1 MLVETSAIVAILLE
15 EPEAGDFLARLNAA
29 ERPATSIVN
38 KIEAALAVGRAIT
51 DYPLAT
57 RLVAEFLNEVGVTIL
72 PVPVDIY
79 DDVMAAYA
87 AFGKGVGH
95 KAQLNFGD
103 CFSYAF
109 AKRAATPLLFKGN
122 DFAQT
127 DLGNN

>member
-15 EPEAGDFLARLNAA
+15 EAEAGDFLARINAT
-29 ERPATSIVN
+29 ERPVTSVVN
-38 KIEAALAVGRAIT
+38 KIEAALAVGRAID

-57 RLVAEFLNEVGVTIL
+57 RLVAEFLDEAGVTVL

-79 DDVMAAYA
+79 GDVMAAYA

-109 AKRAATPLLFKGN
+109 AKRAAVPMLFKGN

-127 DLGNN
+127 DLGGG